1 MSSEDTRAT
10 SASSTIDATPSETTP
25 EERRTTPSD
34 RRVPAAEPFTQSPA
48 AERRVADRRANRPLP
63 ASVLTPPAPPPPP
76 HLDDYASI
84 IGRGQIDTLRFLAKD
99 LKGKT
104 IKMVNSTAVGGGV
117 AEMLNR
123 LVPLLGELEVPTHW
137 DVITGGNDFFE
148 VTKAFHNALHGTQYE
163 LTKAARDIFL
173 MYNEQNRE
181 RMRFDEDLVVI
192 HDPQPAGLIRSRSN
206 SHANW
211 VWRCHIDLSNPNPGV
226 WDFLRPFVEQYD
238 AAIFSSQSFARQL
251 SIPQYLFYPCIDPLS
266 EKNKELPESLIQEIC
281 DEFGID
287 RSRPIVTQVS
297 RFDRLK
303 DPVGVVQAYKLAKKY
318 VDCQLVLAGG
328 GATDDPEGAI
338 VLQEVKEA
346 AGDDPDIIIL
356 DLPPW
361 CAVQINAIQRASTI
375 IVQKSLKE
383 GFGLTVTEA
392 LWKGKP
398 TIAGSV
404 GGIPNQI
411 MHKLTGLL
419 VHSVEGCAFQIR
431 YLLTHPEFARSIGMS
446 GREHVKENFLMT
458 TNVKRWLLLFR
469 ILEAAKARRGNTR

>member
-1 MSSEDTRAT
+1 MKTKEQRAT
-10 SASSTIDATPSETTP
+10 TSSTPGGLPGEAEKAAGAKSPG
-25 EERRTTPSD
+25 
-34 RRVPAAEPFTQSPA
+34 VPAAPSRGNGRQ
-48 AERRVADRRANRPLP
+48 LP
-63 ASVLTPPAPPPPP
+63 ASLLTPPAPPPPP
-76 HLDDYASI
+76 HLDDYKNI
-84 IGRGQIDTLRFLAKD
+84 IGQAQVDALRFLARD

-104 IKMVNSTAVGGGV
+104 LKMVNSTSVGGGV

-123 LVPLLGELEVPTHW
+123 LVPLLSELEVPTRW
-137 DVITGGNDFFE
+137 DVITGGDDFFE
-148 VTKAFHNALHGTQYE
+148 VTKAFHNALHGTSYE
-163 LTKAARDIFL
+163 LTKAAQEIFL

-181 RMRFDEDLVVI
+181 RLQFGEEMVVI
-192 HDPQPAGLIRSRSN
+192 HDPQPVGLIHSRDK
-206 SHANW
+206 SHAHW
-211 VWRCHIDLSNPNPGV
+211 VWRCHIDLSNPNAQV
-226 WDFLRPFVEQYD
+226 WEFLRPFVEQFD

-251 SIPQYLFYPCIDPLS
+251 PIPQYLFYPCIDPLS
-266 EKNKELPESLIQEIC
+266 EKNKDLPEQVVQKVC

-303 DPVGVVQAYKLAKKY
+303 DPLGVVQAYKLAKKY

-328 GATDDPEGAI
+328 GASDDPEGAV
-338 VLQEVKEA
+338 VLKEVREA
-346 AGDDPDIIIL
+346 AGNDPDIIIL

-361 CAVQINAIQRASTI
+361 CALEINAIQRASTVV
-375 IVQKSLKE
+375 VQKSLKE

-398 TIAGSV
+398 TIGGAV

-411 MHKLTGLL
+411 IHKLTGVL

-431 YLLTHPEFARSIGMS
+431 YLLTHPEYAHRIGAS
-446 GREHVKENFLMT
+446 GREHVKENFLIT

-469 ILEAAKARRGNTR
+469 ILQGTARG